1 MENTNVKE
9 VKIIDL
15 SQENTKRLSEL
26 VIMASDIERLL
37 SGDIVEKVVEG
48 EPKPISCLTE
58 DITAQNNQLK
68 LLADK
73 MLKIRNA
80 LN

>member
-1 MENTNVKE
+1 MENVKE

-26 VIMASDIERLL
+26 VMMASDIERLL
-37 SGDIVEKVVEG
+37 KGDIVEKVEEG
-48 EPKPISCLTE
+48 EPKSISCLTE
-58 DITAQNNQLK
+58 DIVTQNNQLK

>member
-1 MENTNVKE
+1 MEEKNI
-9 VKIIDL
+9 KICDL

-26 VIMASDIERLL
+26 IIMVNDIETLL
-37 SGDIVEKVVEG
+37 NGNGNEVEKVVEG
-48 EPKPISCLTE
+48 EPRATSCLKE
-58 DITAQNNQLK
+58 EVIAQNNQLK

-73 MLKIRNA
+73 MLKIRNS

>member
-1 MENTNVKE
+1 MENAKE

-26 VIMASDIERLL
+26 VMMASDIERLL
-37 SGDIVEKVVEG
+37 KGDIVEQVIEG
-48 EPKPISCLTE
+48 EPKPISCLIE
-58 DITAQNNQLK
+58 DIVTQNNQLK

>member
-1 MENTNVKE
+1 MENVKE

-26 VIMASDIERLL
+26 VMIASEIERLL
-37 SGDIVEKVVEG
+37 RGDIVGKVVE
-48 EPKPISCLTE
+48 EEQKPITCLTE
-58 DITAQNNQLK
+58 DIITQNNQLK
-68 LLADK
+68 LLVDK

>member
-1 MENTNVKE
+1 MENVKE

-26 VIMASDIERLL
+26 VMIASDIERLL
-37 SGDIVEKVVEG
+37 RGDIVEEVVKG

-58 DITAQNNQLK
+58 DIIVQNNQLK

-73 MLKIRNA
+73 LSEIKNA

>member
-1 MENTNVKE
+1 MENVKE
-9 VKIIDL
+9 VKKIIDL
-15 SQENTKRLSEL
+15 SQENAKRLSEL
-26 VIMASDIERLL
+26 VMMASDIERLL
-37 SGDIVEKVVEG
+37 MGDVVEKVVEG

-58 DITAQNNQLK
+58 DIVTQNNQLK

-73 MLKIRNA
+73 MSKIRNA